1 MSTGS
6 GPSEP
11 QKCKEFWELSQEME
25 AEEEA
30 PRGNED
36 NEEEIEDASDD
47 EMEDAEEEME
57 EDTDGGEMGNT
68 EDGAS
73 EHTDGS
79 QSRCDAPEIQLRGA
93 TIRMSNTRH
102 QTQISE
108 DTIQTRATRTRIQ
121 KGYNDNSGVQ
131 T

>member
-1 MSTGS
+1 MSTGA
-6 GPSEP
+6 GPSESH
-11 QKCKEFWELSQEME
+11 QRKEFWELSQEME

-36 NEEEIEDASDD
+36 YEEEIEDASDD

-57 EDTDGGEMGNT
+57 EDADGGEMGNT

-79 QSRCDAPEIQLRGA
+79 QSRKRNRKPNVVG
-93 TIRMSNTRH
+93 TIR
-102 QTQISE
+102 SE
-108 DTIQTRATRTRIQ
+108 ERRVGKECRMPCRSRWSP
-121 KGYNDNSGVQ
+121 YH
-131 T
+131 